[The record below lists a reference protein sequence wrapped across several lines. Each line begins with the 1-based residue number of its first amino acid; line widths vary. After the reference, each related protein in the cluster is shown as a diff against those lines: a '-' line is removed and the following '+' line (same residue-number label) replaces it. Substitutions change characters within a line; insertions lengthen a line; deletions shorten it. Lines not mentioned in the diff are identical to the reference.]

1 MSSKMA
7 VALALALALA
17 PAAGCM
23 HSNVD
28 KHWGEAYRES
38 IARMTD
44 DSEAA
49 ARNAEEP
56 APTGLDGATAEGTL
70 GRYRQSQRGTPAPQL
85 PMPMIVT
92 NTESLGSR

>member
-1 MSSKMA
+1 MA

-23 HSNVD
+23 HSNLD
-28 KHWGEAYRES
+28 QHWGEAYRES

-49 ARNAEEP
+49 ERNAEEP
-56 APTGLDGATAEGTL
+56 APMGLDGTTAEGVV
-70 GRYRQSQRGTPAPQL
+70 GRHRQSQGGAAAPQL
-85 PMPMIVT
+85 PLPMIVT
-92 NTESLGSR
+92 NTESLGGQ

>member
-7 VALALALALA
+7 IALALVLALA

-23 HSNVD
+23 HSNVE

-56 APTGLDGATAEGTL
+56 APTGLDGATAEGAV
-70 GRYRQSQRGTPAPQL
+70 GRYRKGQGGSAAPQL
-85 PMPMIVT
+85 PLPMIVT
-92 NTESLGSR
+92 NTESLGSQ